1 MIIAKVCC
9 SDIDVELNFDLD
21 NSTFFLRMFK
31 EEGLGGLHLQ
41 LYEGLIKLDFIGD
54 CPFTALEINTPFLL
68 DVKKSLEKELENNI
82 LYVRA
87 IGWIATVV
95 KYHIHKENGTDNGYP
110 KFEGSFVSTTGFADV
125 MNYVKYVP
133 KHDLSERVQTK
144 EDVLAIM
151 DELTFDIEC
160 GQSLANTAKKFSMP
174 DITHMVKLVFGDNPR
189 RETLSRLSM
198 FISLACWFIRTSFPS
213 DMAQAS

>member
-1 MIIAKVCC
+1 
-9 SDIDVELNFDLD
+9 
-21 NSTFFLRMFK
+21 
-31 EEGLGGLHLQ
+31 
-41 LYEGLIKLDFIGD
+41 
-54 CPFTALEINTPFLL
+54 LL
-68 DVKKSLEKELENNI
+68 DVKKALEKELENNI

-87 IGWIATVV
+87 IGWITTVV

-110 KFEGSFVSTTGFADV
+110 KFERSFVSTTGFADV

-133 KHDLSERVQTK
+133 KQDLSERVQTK

-160 GQSLANTAKKFSMP
+160 GKSLADTAKKFSIP

-189 RETLSRLSM
+189 RDTLSRLSM